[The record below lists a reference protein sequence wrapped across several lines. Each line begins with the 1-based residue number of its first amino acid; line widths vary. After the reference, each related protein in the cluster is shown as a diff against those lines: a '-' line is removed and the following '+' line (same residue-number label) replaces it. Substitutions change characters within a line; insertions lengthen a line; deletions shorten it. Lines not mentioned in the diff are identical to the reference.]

1 MAKRSSTP
9 DPNLPIHTGNPAAG
23 LDHGPGDAPMSSPPE
38 GSGPLGT
45 MEPLGGPGATYSTSS
60 GSQGFQDSRSAAQ
73 KTKDEARNLMDEA
86 KRETA
91 SLASQARDQVREQV
105 QGLVGERKDQMA
117 NRLGSLAGALRD
129 MGHRLDEEDGGGL
142 GRYADRAAEQVDRLS
157 TYLRDRDLD
166 SFVRDTE
173 TLARRRPELFLG
185 GTFLAGVLLA
195 RFLKASSERRSGAW
209 GGRTDDRRYSD
220 VPRVGPDELTD
231 PYGPNTHRLGGP
243 DAHVG
248 GGAEYG
254 RP

>member
-9 DPNLPIHTGNPAAG
+9 DLDVPIHTGNPAAG
-23 LDHGPGDAPMSSPPE
+23 LDHGPGDAPMSSAPE

-45 MEPLGGPGATYSTSS
+45 VEPLGGPGASFTMPS
-60 GSQGFQDSRSAAQ
+60 GSQGSEESRSAAQ
-73 KTKDEARNLMDEA
+73 KTKDEARNLMQDA

-91 SLASQARDQVREQV
+91 NLASQARDQVRDQV
-105 QGLVGERKDQMA
+105 QGLVAERKDQMA
-117 NRLGSLAGALRD
+117 NRLGSLAGVLRD
-129 MGHRLDEEDGGGL
+129 AGRRLNEEDGGGF

-166 SFVRDTE
+166 SFMRDTE

-195 RFLKASSERRSGAW
+195 RFLKASSDRRSGSWA
-209 GGRTDDRRYSD
+209 GGTDDRRYSD
-220 VPRVGPDELTD
+220 VHRVGPEELTT
-231 PYGPNTHRLGGP
+231 PYGPNTHRLDGP
-243 DAHVG
+243 DAHAG
-248 GGAEYG
+248 GEAAYG